1 MFNGHT
7 LESLVMRN
15 KYSGELWA
23 IRDMLYMLKHSLT
36 HLIVKFDTKLVL
48 HFLTLTIIVK
58 KKKKK
63 MPVLL
68 ETADPFL
75 PKFFKFTL

>member
-1 MFNGHT
+1 
-7 LESLVMRN
+7 
-15 KYSGELWA
+15 
-23 IRDMLYMLKHSLT
+23 MLKHSLN

-48 HFLTLTIIVK
+48 HFLTLTIIA

-63 MPVLL
+63 MPVSL

>member
-1 MFNGHT
+1 
-7 LESLVMRN
+7 
-15 KYSGELWA
+15 
-23 IRDMLYMLKHSLT
+23 MLKHSLT

-48 HFLTLTIIVK
+48 HFLTLTIIAKK

-63 MPVLL
+63 MPVSL